1 MHSQSTK
8 QPGDLLNTT
17 LSSLNQADNKRRM
30 LRKTQADR
38 DRVNDLRLSDAF
50 FITKYGSRF
59 LMDKVNVRNDLWWYL
74 LLWG

>member
-8 QPGDLLNTT
+8 QPGELLNTT
-17 LSSLNQADNKRRM
+17 LSSWNQVDNKRRM

-38 DRVNDLRLSDAF
+38 DRANDLRLSDAF

-59 LMDKVNVRNDLWWYL
+59 LIDKTTLRNDL
-74 LLWG
+74 